1 MNLDVRETA
10 LDETNIVID
19 YFHASTPEHLEMMG
33 VDPSRL
39 PSRALW
45 SGRFR
50 ELYAQPS
57 EPTS

>member
-1 MNLDVRETA
+1 MNLDVRVMPVSP
-10 LDETNIVID
+10 TNIVID
-19 YFHASTPEHLEMMG
+19 YFHASTPEHLDMMG

>member
-1 MNLDVRETA
+1 MNLDVREMA
-10 LDETNIVID
+10 LDEANIVID

-39 PSRALW
+39 PSRALC

>member
-1 MNLDVRETA
+1 MNLGVREMA

-50 ELYAQPS
+50 ELYARPS